1 MEITDRAK
9 ILFVDDE
16 SFFLEGLKRILR
28 HYNEQWEMYFV
39 TSAAEARDLAAN
51 TSLDVIISDIT
62 MPKES
67 GLELLQS
74 LKANERTRD
83 IPVVILTGNAET
95 GLKREA
101 LELGATDLLN
111 KPIIT
116 EDLIARINS
125 VLKMKS
131 FQDRLKNYSATL
143 EQEVEKR
150 TKTLEILHRDIVWRL
165 AKAGELRDEGT
176 GNHVVRVALHSQ
188 ILAQKMGMQPADV
201 EMLFLTAPLHDVGK
215 IGIPDAI
222 LLKPAPLT
230 PQERI
235 IMERHCKIGAEI
247 LLEHPRGMKA
257 FLHFHQSEIA
267 DNQILQSDAI
277 RRMAGSIVMCHHEK
291 WDGTGYP
298 QGLDGEKIPVEG
310 RIVALADVFDAL
322 CSKRPYKDRFH
333 HEDARKIIVA
343 NSGTHFDPG
352 IVSVFEQTLEE
363 FLHIRKEYA
372 D

>member
-1 MEITDRAK
+1 MATVDRAI

-16 SFFLEGLKRILR
+16 SFFLESLKRILR
-28 HYNEQWEMYFV
+28 QYEAQWEMHFV
-39 TSAAEARDLAAN
+39 TSAAAARNLAES

-62 MPKES
+62 MPDEN

-74 LKANERTRD
+74 LKTNDKTKD

-95 GLKREA
+95 SLKREA

-131 FQDRLKNYSATL
+131 FQDRLKNHSATL
-143 EQEVEKR
+143 EQEVLKR
-150 TKTLEILHRDIVWRL
+150 TKNLEILHRDIVWRL
-165 AKAGELRDEGT
+165 AKAGELRDEDT

-188 ILAQKMGMQPADV
+188 ILAQQMGMRHEDV

-222 LLKPAPLT
+222 LLKPDTLT
-230 PQERI
+230 QQERV
-235 IMERHCKIGAEI
+235 IMESHCQIGADI

-257 FLHFHQSEIA
+257 FLNFHQNEIE
-267 DNQILQSDAI
+267 DNQILQGDAI
-277 RRMAGSIVMCHHEK
+277 RRMAGTIVMCHHEK
-291 WDGTGYP
+291 WDGSGYP
-298 QGLDGEKIPVEG
+298 QGLAGEKIPVEG

-322 CSKRPYKDRFH
+322 CSKRPYKDKFH
-333 HEDARKIIVA
+333 HEDAREIIVA
-343 NSGTHFDPG
+343 SSGTHFDPD
-352 IVSVFEQTLEE
+352 IVSVFEQTLED
-363 FLHIRKEYA
+363 FLLIRKEYA